1 MKKLLVFAVLV
12 TVLCFSTASYG
23 MGAAGES
30 FHYIGLGGSYA
41 FEAFDDDDLEDSMQ
55 PVDVDFDNTWGVN
68 LKYGYHFTDY
78 FSLEGNF
85 DYLANF
91 ETDESGMFGPFV
103 LDGEGELD
111 IWTLMLSGKVSK
123 PGNVS
128 PFLVVGA
135 GYMKA
140 RLDAKVS
147 VPVLDESY
155 SDHDYD
161 AHGCAKIG
169 AGVDYFPTNN
179 VSVGIEWSYV
189 FGLSHFKFNMGGI
202 SSDDAE
208 IKIRHSAFTLGVAY
222 HF

>member
-1 MKKLLVFAVLV
+1 MKKFLIFAVLV

-23 MGAAGES
+23 MGAAGKG

-41 FEAFDDDDLEDSMQ
+41 FEAFDDDDLEDCIY
-55 PVDVDFDNTWGVN
+55 PVDADFDDAWGVN

-91 ETDESGMFGPFV
+91 ETDESETVGPWV
-103 LDGEGELD
+103 LDVEGELD
-111 IWTLMLSGKVSK
+111 IWTLMVSGKVSK

-135 GYMKA
+135 GLMNAK
-140 RLDAKVS
+140 LDAKLSVS
-147 VPVLDESY
+147 GLGFL
-155 SDHDYD
+155 SDDD
-161 AHGCAKIG
+161 SDTQVCAKIG

-189 FGLSHFKFNMGGI
+189 FGLSDFEFDMDEF
-202 SSDDAE
+202 SSEDGE
-208 IKIRHSAFTLGVAY
+208 IKIRYSAITLGVVY